1 MNVQLS
7 SIYTDNG
14 MTLAKDILQYPTEFT
29 NAQRCRAYRYTYM
42 FANRDRSVNPRMI
55 KTAIIGFFDA
65 LIRGEPIDLESV
77 QELADTLHTFSP
89 EDGALLLERVREYTR
104 SRELK
109 KSVHNKKSNK
119 EIPLPVSRTVYD
131 DSQNVH
137 NTKINESMCV
147 AIKSICE
154 SVKEMYAS
162 QIEKYTR
169 ERLSPLEA
177 ESRVLDDC
185 GKYLTVDHPTHAKLI
200 RTSMDYFRLS
210 VATFTD
216 EHISLAKLFICLY
229 MYIVNSRSR
238 VDLELRLMEEFE
250 SMEGYCN
257 SGHASRLVNVL
268 QGFTEDE
275 RLIIRVSSRDQC
287 KAVVTAFVQTVL
299 TECEDEAVIDGL
311 VTLSPVFV
319 AFVRNAISKEWK
331 KWAREYGEEFDAL
344 VPEVLYD
351 YLRIELE

>member
-7 SIYTDNG
+7 SVYTDNG
-14 MTLAKDILQYPTEFT
+14 MTLAKNILRYPTEFS

-42 FANRDRSVNPRMI
+42 FANRDRTVNRNTI
-55 KTAIIGFFDA
+55 RTAIIGFFDA
-65 LIRGEPIDLESV
+65 LIRGEPIDMESV

-89 EDGALLLERVREYTR
+89 ADGEVLLERVREYAR
-104 SRELK
+104 SREVK
-109 KSVHNKKSNK
+109 KVIKNTKSKK
-119 EIPLPVSRTVYD
+119 EIPLPVAKTVYD

-137 NTKINESMCV
+137 NKKINESMCL
-147 AIKSICE
+147 AIKTICD
-154 SVKEMYAS
+154 SVKEMYAM
-162 QIEKYTR
+162 QIRIYTDKGF
-169 ERLSPLEA
+169 SPIEA
-177 ESRVLDDC
+177 ESRVLEDC
-185 GKYLTVDHPTHAKLI
+185 GKYLTVDHLEHTRLI
-200 RTSMDYFRLS
+200 HTSIEYFRLS

-238 VDLELRLMEEFE
+238 VDLELRLLEEFE

-257 SGHASRLVNVL
+257 SGHASRLINVL

-275 RLIIRVSSRDQC
+275 RLIIRVSTRDQC
-287 KAVVTAFVQTVL
+287 KAVVTAFVQTAL
-299 TECEDEAVIDGL
+299 TECEDEAVVDGL
-311 VTLSPVFV
+311 ITLSPVFV
-319 AFVRNAISKEWK
+319 SFVQNAIGKERV
-331 KWAREYGEEFDAL
+331 KWVREYGEEFDAL

>member
-1 MNVQLS
+1 MNIQLS

-14 MTLAKDILQYPTEFT
+14 MTLAKNILQYPTEFT

-42 FANRDRSVNPRMI
+42 FANRDRSVNRDTI
-55 KTAIIGFFDA
+55 KRAIIGFFDA

-89 EDGALLLERVREYTR
+89 EDGELLLERIREYA
-104 SRELK
+104 REREVK
-109 KSVHNKKSNK
+109 KSVHNKKNNK

-137 NTKINESMCV
+137 NKKINESMCV
-147 AIKSICE
+147 AIKTICE
-154 SVKEMYAS
+154 SVKEMYTS

-200 RTSMDYFRLS
+200 RTSIDYFKLS

-229 MYIVNSRSR
+229 MYIVNSRAR

-257 SGHASRLVNVL
+257 SGHASRLINVL

-319 AFVRNAISKEWK
+319 AFIRNAIGSERV